1 MAQKKIDALS
11 FDEKKAMMDVL
22 DATFSIREQCGLLGF
37 NRSSFYY
44 EPMPI
49 SEETQTLMNLLDA
62 QHTKTPFYGVRKM
75 TQQLKRM
82 GYEVG
87 RDHVRTLMRTM
98 GLYAIYPGPNTSKKN
113 QAHKI
118 YPYLLREVKIIRP
131 NQVWSA
137 DITYIRLLKGFAYLV
152 AIIDWYSRYVLAWK
166 LSNSLD
172 TRFCTDA
179 LDEALQYGQPEIF
192 NTDQGSQF
200 TSDEFTGRLLRR
212 GVVISMD
219 GRGRALDNIFVE
231 RLWRSVKYEDIYIK
245 GYETIP
251 QTTEGLNVYFPF
263 YNCERIH
270 QSLDYQTPWEVHNG
284 ILRPVS
290 SPMELVMV

>member
-11 FDEKKAMMDVL
+11 LDEKKAMIDVL
-22 DATFSIREQCGLLGF
+22 DTEISIRMQCDLLGF

-44 EPMPI
+44 EPVPI
-49 SEETQTLMNLLDA
+49 SEETQILMNVIDL
-62 QHTKTPFYGVRKM
+62 QHTKTPFYGVKKM
-75 TQQLKRM
+75 TKQLQRM
-82 GYEVG
+82 GYQVG

-98 GLYAIYPGPNTSKKN
+98 GLFAIYPGPNTSKKA

-118 YPYLLREVKIIRP
+118 YPYLLRDVAVVRP

-166 LSNSLD
+166 LSNSLE
-172 TRFCTDA
+172 TRFCLDA
-179 LDEALQYGQPEIF
+179 LDEALRYGQPAIF

-200 TSDEFTGRLLRR
+200 TSDEFTERLLRKEIA
-212 GVVISMD
+212 ISMD
-219 GRGRALDNIFVE
+219 GRGRALDNVFVE

-251 QTTEGLNVYFPF
+251 QTMEGLDAYFPF
-263 YNCERIH
+263 YNRERIH
-270 QSLDYQTPWEVHNG
+270 QSLDYRTPWEVHHG
-284 ILRPVS
+284 ILTPVPS
-290 SPMELVMV
+290 RAELAMV